1 MLIMYVVWKLVKK
14 TKIVK
19 LSEMDLETD
28 VYVAD
33 EVKPRKQ
40 GHIGRLKSIATWFI

>member
-1 MLIMYVVWKLVKK
+1 MLIMYVVWKLIKK

-28 VYVAD
+28 VYTV
-33 EVKPRKQ
+33 EEKVTEETGWKVKAKNVV
-40 GHIGRLKSIATWFI
+40 TWLF